1 MPELMPSITS
11 LQQAD
16 IKQFISDAKQPDF
29 RATQILDWIYQKRVT
44 SFDEMSNLPLALR
57 TKLKENY
64 QFITMSEAKATG
76 SEDTTEKFLFKLFD
90 NRYVETVLIPAN
102 PALYSDKSDRHT
114 ACVSSQVGCAFGC
127 KFCASGLA
135 GFTRNLTTDEIINQ
149 LLMVEDISGQKVNNI
164 VFMGMGEPLANIKNL
179 IPAID
184 IITSPWG
191 LGIGARKI
199 TVSTSG
205 LAPQIEKLAEI
216 PQQIRLAISLHGAT
230 DEVRDRI
237 MPVNSKWNIESLFAA
252 LSKWK
257 ERKKQMITLEYILI
271 KGVNDDLEQARIL
284 GKLAASIHGK
294 VNLIPYNTVEGLE
307 WERPSQNH
315 CIEFRKL
322 VQKAGVP
329 TTLRL
334 EKGHDINAACGQLRL
349 KQETEEGIIEAPVKV
364 RK

>member
-135 GFTRNLTTDEIINQ
+135 GFTRNLTTDEIIKASV
-149 LLMVEDISGQKVNNI
+149 L
-164 VFMGMGEPLANIKNL
+164 
-179 IPAID
+179 
-184 IITSPWG
+184 
-191 LGIGARKI
+191 
-199 TVSTSG
+199 
-205 LAPQIEKLAEI
+205 EKL
-216 PQQIRLAISLHGAT
+216 QFLLLGSLP
-230 DEVRDRI
+230 R
-237 MPVNSKWNIESLFAA
+237 SKN
-252 LSKWK
+252 
-257 ERKKQMITLEYILI
+257 
-271 KGVNDDLEQARIL
+271 
-284 GKLAASIHGK
+284 
-294 VNLIPYNTVEGLE
+294 
-307 WERPSQNH
+307 
-315 CIEFRKL
+315 
-322 VQKAGVP
+322 
-329 TTLRL
+329 
-334 EKGHDINAACGQLRL
+334 
-349 KQETEEGIIEAPVKV
+349 
-364 RK
+364 